1 MRTARRRSSS
11 ERHPSTSWA
20 GRSSA
25 SGSSARPTGR
35 GSRRRARRFSDLRTP
50 GPRTR
55 SRTTSGSPPRRSGT
69 ARATRSDGSS
79 SSRTSPSSNAS
90 RERSVSRTSS
100 PLSASLRP
108 ESRTKFAFLLPRVA
122 RAAVDGDRR
131 HRVAPPLLNPGGF
144 PPVRAPEGARRRAG
158 RCPRRPRR
166 RPHAARAR
174 RRGLFA
180 PPPREGI
187 RSALGRRSG
196 GPGPAPADLLER
208 LAQRPGRDARGRH
221 AHRLGAPSGR
231 VLERV
236 VHRRRPRDDGQRAGP
251 PLHALRAQLS
261 RRHRPRPRDRL
272 PYRRGARRHDPRR
285 HVTGVRHDRLDFAS
299 PGRSGASS
307 RRTRAHHDGGL
318 MTAEQGPHL
327 LVIDDEAGIR
337 EMLTILFQKDGYRV
351 TSARGCVEGL
361 AALDAMAP
369 DLVMTDLK
377 MPDGTGLDVLARV
390 RESNCDTPV
399 IMITAYSSTKTAVE
413 ALKAGAYDYIA
424 KPFDVEELKHVVAR
438 ALEKKRL
445 VEENVAL
452 KERTEGRSAAGVVG
466 ISRKMRALF
475 DLISRIG
482 KTTSTVLI
490 NGESGTGKE
499 LIARAIHQASA
510 RAARPFISINCGAM
524 PENLLESELF
534 GHERGAFTGAVKE
547 KKGLFSEAE
556 GGTLFL
562 DEIGETS
569 VTMQVKLLRALQERV
584 VRRVG
589 GNTEEPIDVRIIC
602 ATNKDLQK

>member
-1 MRTARRRSSS
+1 M
-11 ERHPSTSWA
+11 TS
-20 GRSSA
+20 
-25 SGSSARPTGR
+25 
-35 GSRRRARRFSDLRTP
+35 
-50 GPRTR
+50 
-55 SRTTSGSPPRRSGT
+55 
-69 ARATRSDGSS
+69 
-79 SSRTSPSSNAS
+79 
-90 RERSVSRTSS
+90 
-100 PLSASLRP
+100 
-108 ESRTKFAFLLPRVA
+108 
-122 RAAVDGDRR
+122 
-131 HRVAPPLLNPGGF
+131 
-144 PPVRAPEGARRRAG
+144 
-158 RCPRRPRR
+158 
-166 RPHAARAR
+166 
-174 RRGLFA
+174 
-180 PPPREGI
+180 
-187 RSALGRRSG
+187 
-196 GPGPAPADLLER
+196 
-208 LAQRPGRDARGRH
+208 
-221 AHRLGAPSGR
+221 
-231 VLERV
+231 
-236 VHRRRPRDDGQRAGP
+236 
-251 PLHALRAQLS
+251 
-261 RRHRPRPRDRL
+261 
-272 PYRRGARRHDPRR
+272 
-285 HVTGVRHDRLDFAS
+285 
-299 PGRSGASS
+299 
-307 RRTRAHHDGGL
+307 
-318 MTAEQGPHL
+318 EQGPHL

-475 DLISRIG
+475 DLISRVG

-602 ATNKDLQK
+602 ATNKDLQKKIADGTFREDLYYRINVIPVALPPLRERRDDIPHLVRHFLKKVSLEQGIDEKRITTEALRLLEAYAWPGNVRELENLIERTIALEPSDVITTAALPDVFLHSAGLPPASSLEGFDLPADGLDLEAYLEWLGKRLMQQALERTGGVQIRAAELLRMSERSFRYYGKKYGVRRDGEETAEKHALPPSPVEES